1 MLTYFAALSGLM
13 NLTEVIAYESAF
25 IYDYL
30 SYLII
35 VLVTLLVMGGCK
47 SYFIQSNRLNR
58 SKDILVHNL
67 YWSNYEQPNWR
78 ILH

>member
-67 YWSNYEQPNWR
+67 Y
-78 ILH
+78 

>member
-1 MLTYFAALSGLM
+1 M

-35 VLVTLLVMGGCK
+35 VLVTLLVMSGCK
-47 SYFIQSNRLNR
+47 V
-58 SKDILVHNL
+58 ILYNL
-67 YWSNYEQPNWR
+67 
-78 ILH
+78 ID